1 MIESLEEEVEIFERH
16 LRVLKLVNHQEP
28 IGIVK
33 LSEETGYPDHKI
45 RYSLR
50 VLEEEGLVEP
60 SAQGALTTERTE
72 SFLKTLDKKI
82 KEITEKL
89 EKIKPDKI

>member
-1 MIESLEEEVEIFERH
+1 MINSLEEEVEIFERH
-16 LRVLKLVNHQEP
+16 LKVLKLVNRQEP

-50 VLEEEGLVEP
+50 VLESEGLVEP
-60 SAQGALTTERTE
+60 SSQGAITTEEVENFME
-72 SFLKTLDKKI
+72 SLDKKI
-82 KEITEKL
+82 EEIIDKL
-89 EKIKPDKI
+89 EKVKP